1 MYKKSNKKKTLEV
14 VVRKRSVL
22 LQRNPFREEG
32 KIVSLTIYD
41 HELTMWKGFY
51 EREKDL
57 HIKM

>member
-1 MYKKSNKKKTLEV
+1 M